1 MPSLNAESFRE
12 RRSFAQDLIGAPLFD
27 SHQRRH
33 HIFVYVLEV
42 MASKDIY
49 KEELDFAVLALQ
61 SPAFNKL

>member
-12 RRSFAQDLIGAPLFD
+12 RRPFAQDLISAPLFD
-27 SHQRRH
+27 NHQRRH
-33 HIFVYVLEV
+33 RVFVYVLEV